1 MKPKKRVG
9 KKVCGCINHNI
20 FCPPSMN
27 VSLRGRSYFERRAD
41 YQELLRR
48 FLVDRRVLHICTA
61 CLDYGKRKMAER
73 HVRNNTSCGF
83 VNDDL
88 STDET
93 RTDDISPY

>member
-1 MKPKKRVG
+1 MKPKKPVG

-20 FCPPSMN
+20 FCPSSMN
-27 VSLRGRSYFERRAD
+27 VILRGRSYFERRAD

-83 VNDDL
+83 VDDDL

-93 RTDDISPY
+93 RTDDITPY